1 MYLLHNQHSTI
12 SYGIADWKTLETV
25 VYLNHRKDDSN
36 VQLKIESSDLKKEL
50 SEEKPLPP
58 LVKKFPA

>member
-1 MYLLHNQHSTI
+1 M
-12 SYGIADWKTLETV
+12 
-25 VYLNHRKDDSN
+25 VYLNHGKDDSN

-58 LVKKFPA
+58 LVKKISGIKSGPNF